1 MQSIVMSLPDDLATS
16 LEMKPEELASQVRL
30 MAALK
35 MFELGKISTGKA
47 AELAGLTKL
56 DFIEACALYHV
67 SMFNYRPEEVEAEL
81 RSDLDAIREIT
92 A

>member
-1 MQSIVMSLPDDLATS
+1 MQSIVMSLPDDLAAS
-16 LEMKPEELASQVRL
+16 IEMTPEELASQVRL

-47 AELAGLTKL
+47 AELAGLSKL
-56 DFIEACALYHV
+56 DFIEACARYHV
-67 SMFNYRPEEVEAEL
+67 SMFNYKPEEIEAEL
-81 RSDLDAIREIT
+81 RSDLEAIREMT

>member
-1 MQSIVMSLPDDLATS
+1 MQSIVMSLPDDLAAS
-16 LEMKPEELASQVRL
+16 IEMTPEELASQVRL

-47 AELAGLTKL
+47 AELAGLTKV
-56 DFIEACALYHV
+56 DFIEACGRYHV
-67 SMFNYRPEEVEAEL
+67 SMFNYKPEDVEAEL
-81 RSDLDAIREIT
+81 RSDLDAIREST